1 MKYIKVIWRHLS
13 EVDPYAIYSE
23 IDDNDEET
31 RKIEFLKNG
40 KLLGFACENF
50 VWGDAILADQKMPT
64 LNDINE
70 DDAFDGIEL
79 TKNEFELLWNKVYKY
94 RLEPDFITA
103 EKRYPVILN
112 LIKEYENFVDEFG
125 DEYNEEYQRLEGKL
139 KAITQKNIHH

>member
-50 VWGDAILADQKMPT
+50 VWGGMLFWRIKKCQHLMKLMKMT
-64 LNDINE
+64 HLME
-70 DDAFDGIEL
+70 
-79 TKNEFELLWNKVYKY
+79 
-94 RLEPDFITA
+94 
-103 EKRYPVILN
+103 
-112 LIKEYENFVDEFG
+112 
-125 DEYNEEYQRLEGKL
+125 
-139 KAITQKNIHH
+139 